1 MVPDSASDNA
11 HCCNPKIEDTPCQCA
26 SWVTVRASN
35 LEGARSVHMHR
46 VSLHIRWYTP
56 YAVQCTTRPANGLK
70 GDHVNNVESFKAL
83 HILWFIAVII
93 T

>member
-35 LEGARSVHMHR
+35 LEGARSVHR
-46 VSLHIRWYTP
+46 VYAIDYGLQCIYHDIHPMQFNTP
-56 YAVQCTTRPANGLK
+56 HGLQT
-70 GDHVNNVESFKAL
+70 A
-83 HILWFIAVII
+83 
-93 T
+93 